1 MNQNKEKEIRSCIE
15 MFHILTFTH
24 QTPKEELGL
33 KRYRIVEYISSTF
46 ESSVSVLLFHEFR
59 RKGTVMR
66 RTETDSKGERRKVC
80 LFFFPFIYLDNSDLP
95 LSLSPSVCLFLSLS
109 LLSLCFHFTTERLPA
124 GDSSSWFSFKL
135 LAFCFTAE
143 DMLQMFDHFVLS
155 IYIYVCVVVFI
166 RLVPSH
172 HHSLWFTT
180 KFNL

>member
-1 MNQNKEKEIRSCIE
+1 

-95 LSLSPSVCLFLSLS
+95 LSLCRRLSVSFSLYRYFFFVFILLQRDYLLVIHPPDSLLNYLPSVSQLRTCCKCSITLSCPFIFMCVLWFSSGLFLLIITLS
-109 LLSLCFHFTTERLPA
+109 
-124 GDSSSWFSFKL
+124 D
-135 LAFCFTAE
+135 
-143 DMLQMFDHFVLS
+143 LQQNS
-155 IYIYVCVVVFI
+155 IC
-166 RLVPSH
+166 
-172 HHSLWFTT
+172 
-180 KFNL
+180 NLI